1 MYFFFHLKSL
11 MCLPLENTRGKH
23 DEGHTV
29 VKTLHV
35 FRHKYA
41 PAFCGH
47 LSRAIMENNVK
58 QQKHS

>member
-1 MYFFFHLKSL
+1 

-35 FRHKYA
+35 FRHKCA
-41 PAFCGH
+41 AAFCGH